1 MAGIA
6 RRYGTGRKPKYRMP
20 EHSHFL
26 VAVDLGKRKV
36 GVAWGTPERLLGAVT
51 VHCSRGPEAMAEAI
65 HSRLRAGLP
74 NTAHYELMWVCEWP
88 LKYDRLRRTH
98 ENITELHKVGDALAR
113 RFGSWDEKYNPGE
126 WKGNVPKRA
135 HHDRV
140 AAALTTEE
148 LALMPSREE
157 HDAWDAAA
165 IYLFAVGRTR
175 RGGVT

>member
-6 RRYGTGRKPKYRMP
+6 RRYGTGLKPKYNVP
-20 EHSHFL
+20 PHDHHVF
-26 VAVDLGKRKV
+26 AVDLGKRKV
-36 GVAWGTPERLLGAVT
+36 GLAWGTPERLLGVVT
-51 VHCSRGPEAMAEAI
+51 VRCDGGPEAMA
-65 HSRLRAGLP
+65 RATWLAG
-74 NTAHYELMWVCEWP
+74 NKAQATTEVWVCEWP

-98 ENITELHKVGDALAR
+98 ANIDELLRVGMALER
-113 RFGSWDEKYNPGE
+113 RYIGRFSERYNPGE

-140 AAALTTEE
+140 AAALTDEE
-148 LALMPSREE
+148 LALMPSRKE

-175 RGGVT
+175 RGGVQ